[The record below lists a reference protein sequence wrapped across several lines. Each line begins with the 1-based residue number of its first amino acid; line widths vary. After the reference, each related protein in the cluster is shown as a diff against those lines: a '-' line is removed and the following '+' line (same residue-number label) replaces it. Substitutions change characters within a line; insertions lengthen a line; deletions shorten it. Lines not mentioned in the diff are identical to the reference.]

1 MAASTPLALSNA
13 TRFKPLSVRAH
24 SRSPSRSPIRKAQFT
39 AHELDPLL
47 GNLSPEST
55 LQAFSTAEAPSAG
68 GQKNQDALRASIE
81 NASTTERALAIK
93 AALAA
98 QTVRRWHTEISGW
111 HWPDHKASTQGAGLL
126 QPMYRGNGEQD
137 ATSDRE
143 DMYMGSLRA
152 DVVRQYEQRLEEI
165 RDGLEVLDVE
175 DLKEH
180 VLDAHIPSRSIPGT
194 RNGFSEV
201 MTSGP
206 EYGRLG
212 DLTAVIT
219 ATILQTLP
227 DLAELNMLISIWDVR
242 IAVLFEIPE
251 LVQRLQTTKAAVEGA
266 LKEVR
271 AEKSNSSYTKSHFDI
286 TKERLQSEVSSLGA
300 RFDKALD
307 LLEGH
312 EDSLPELWIEEM
324 DIIESSFA
332 DWVVEAQRRAINNHW
347 RQQDGQPTA
356 LQHNGQAVHGVAN
369 RLSGILAG
377 PTTVSTD
384 PPLTVDQST
393 QKDIE
398 EHRLQT
404 KQDLLPSHPALDAF
418 KHRPVR
424 KASVKHSPV
433 DLENPDTDL
442 NPSRLNA
449 ADQQDEA
456 AVRRTTS
463 TTDAVVPED
472 ARDLGGRS
480 TGQSKSAVPVVS
492 YSPQQQGRLA
502 DLVALN
508 HVKSAHEYQRD
519 FVGPDYYDDST
530 PTGNTSTEQAPFP
543 FLSQMPETP
552 QKQSSAKPSLKL
564 NLPSAGHRRG
574 VSEVSLADSAFSE
587 AFSDMSN
594 AEIVD
599 ATTTQVLASP
609 KINVVDNSFRANLDD
624 PPTFAVNTRPRVQS
638 MHLLG
643 KDVHP
648 AEPVLESHNPSKTLT
663 FRAMPSQTRANE
675 MVQPLHKRS
684 FNDMAT
690 YDDGFSKP
698 QMLHR
703 ASTASIEVI
712 PRGHVRRIN
721 SNRKSIHDDKLV
733 SPIDADG
740 SPADALKALTST
752 GSIRCISSAGTE
764 KMTTPTVGDMRTQHR
779 MSGDNS
785 AAGRPSNYAEAV
797 ARSRAG
803 TLDTA
808 VPGSPTVPRK
818 SSKRKSQDLD
828 DHRSSSDMESP
839 RTSDVDDTPIPL
851 PSTFSPFEAKDH
863 KPLSFLTPTIQSEGI
878 LEAKIKDILINL
890 PTRIRLTSDSDS
902 SGSPMHQSSSDST
915 RSSTPTPSLT
925 LSPVRQDRSNR
936 RTNTS
941 NSEVKVYH
949 LIRNN
954 QPRDMPPTK
963 LHVRLV
969 GENGERVMVR
979 VGGGWADLAE
989 YLREYSLHHGKRTI
1003 QEGRFEVANLPSS
1016 GANPNDA
1023 NGSSPISSSLNLA
1036 KTRSASRPDT
1046 GFDFRGLPS
1055 LNVAKARR
1063 SATAPI
1069 SGERKDSRS
1078 SSPAFGEAP
1087 SVRPPPVPV
1096 IPSSFRRE
1104 PSREPISSRVVTTQS
1119 PTITTEVR
1127 SRGPSFSTSTFI
1139 TPTPSTPLSAFE
1151 AQKRNSVITT
1161 NPTITTTS
1169 SLSTPVSATSSPS
1182 YTPLGAAGPKGN
1194 IKNVKARATTYNS
1207 PSVSSPENEA
1217 WVQGMIG
1224 KARQVSA
1231 QSNSSQVTTITGPNN
1246 TTTTSVST
1254 PTSQRVSAAA
1264 NTPSTSTPPSVGVY
1278 SVPASVSTPI
1288 IPESA
1293 RSVQTA
1299 SPTPA
1304 ASNAN
1309 RSASAEKPRSKSSTG
1324 IRRVFLRSKKPDKGA

>member
-1 MAASTPLALSNA
+1 M
-13 TRFKPLSVRAH
+13 
-24 SRSPSRSPIRKAQFT
+24 
-39 AHELDPLL
+39 
-47 GNLSPEST
+47 
-55 LQAFSTAEAPSAG
+55 QAFSAAEAPSAG
-68 GQKNQDALRASIE
+68 GTKNQDALRASIE
-81 NASTTERALAIK
+81 NASTTERTLAIK

-98 QTVRRWHTEISGW
+98 QTVRRWHTEINSW
-111 HWPDHKASTQGAGLL
+111 RWPDPKASTQGAGFL
-126 QPMYRGNGEQD
+126 QPTHRGNREQD
-137 ATSDRE
+137 ATSNRG
-143 DMYMGSLRA
+143 DMYLGSLQA
-152 DVVRQYEQRLEEI
+152 DAVRQYEQRLEEI

-175 DLKEH
+175 HLKEH
-180 VLDAHIPSRSIPGT
+180 VLDAHIPSRSRPGT
-194 RNGFSEV
+194 RNGFSEA
-201 MTSGP
+201 MTNGP

-219 ATILQTLP
+219 VTILQTLP
-227 DLAELNMLISIWDVR
+227 YLAELNMLISIWDVR

-251 LVQRLQTTKAAVEGA
+251 LVRRLQITRAAVEGA

-271 AEKSNSSYTKSHFDI
+271 AENLSSSYTKSYFDI
-286 TKERLQSEVSSLGA
+286 KKERLQSSVSSLGA

-307 LLEGH
+307 LLEGR
-312 EDSLPELWIEEM
+312 EDSLPEPWIEEM
-324 DIIESSFA
+324 DMIESSFA
-332 DWVVEAQRRAINNHW
+332 DWVVEAQRWAMNNHW
-347 RQQDGQPTA
+347 RQQDGQSTA
-356 LQHNGQAVHGVAN
+356 VQQNGQAVRGVAN
-369 RLSGILAG
+369 RSSAILAG
-377 PTTVSTD
+377 PTTVSTN
-384 PPLTVDQST
+384 PHLAVDQSA

-404 KQDLLPSHPALDAF
+404 KEDLLPSHPALDAF

-433 DLENPDTDL
+433 DLDSSETDL
-442 NPSRLNA
+442 NPSRHNV
-449 ADQQDEA
+449 ADGQDEA
-456 AVRRTTS
+456 AVRTTTS
-463 TTDAVVPED
+463 TTETVLPED
-472 ARDLGGRS
+472 ARDLSGQS
-480 TGQSKSAVPVVS
+480 TGQPTSAVPVVS

-502 DLVALN
+502 DLVVLN
-508 HVKSAHEYQRD
+508 HVKSAHEYQKE
-519 FVGPDYYDDST
+519 FVGPDHYDDPT
-530 PTGNTSTEQAPFP
+530 PTGDTGSEHAPFR
-543 FLSQMPETP
+543 FLSQMPDMP
-552 QKQSSAKPSLKL
+552 KKQSSAKPPLKL

-609 KINVVDNSFRANLDD
+609 KINVVDNPFKTGPDD
-624 PPTFAVNTRPRVQS
+624 YSTFAVNTRPRVQS

-648 AEPVLESHNPSKTLT
+648 LEPAVESHNRSKSLTLT
-663 FRAMPSQTRANE
+663 AMPSQTRTNE
-675 MVQPLHKRS
+675 MVQPLHKKS
-684 FNDMAT
+684 YDDMAP

-740 SPADALKALTST
+740 SPADALNALTST
-752 GSIRCISSAGTE
+752 GSIRSISSVGTE
-764 KMTTPTVGDMRTQHR
+764 RMTTPTLGDMRMQHG
-779 MSGDNS
+779 MSGDDS
-785 AAGRPSNYAEAV
+785 AAGQFSNYTEAV

-803 TLDTA
+803 TLDA
-808 VPGSPTVPRK
+808 VVPGSPTVPRK
-818 SSKRKSQDLD
+818 SSKRKSGDPD
-828 DHRSSSDMESP
+828 AHMSSSERESP
-839 RTSDVDDTPIPL
+839 RVSDMDGTPIPL

-863 KPLSFLTPTIQSEGI
+863 KPLSSLTPTVQSEGI

-925 LSPVRQDRSNR
+925 LSPVRQDRSSR
-936 RTNTS
+936 RSNAS

-949 LIRNN
+949 LIRNG

-1016 GANPNDA
+1016 GAKPNDA
-1023 NGSSPISSSLNLA
+1023 NGSSPISPSLNLA

-1063 SATAPI
+1063 SATAPL
-1069 SGERKDSRS
+1069 SGEKKDSRS
-1078 SSPAFGEAP
+1078 SSPVLREAP
-1087 SVRPPPVPV
+1087 LVRPPPVPV

-1104 PSREPISSRVVTTQS
+1104 PSGEPISSPAVTTQS

-1127 SRGPSFSTSTFI
+1127 SRGPSFSSSTFV
-1139 TPTPSTPLSAFE
+1139 TPTPSTPLSAYE
-1151 AQKRNSVITT
+1151 AQNRNSIITSQ
-1161 NPTITTTS
+1161 PTITTTTA
-1169 SLSTPVSATSSPS
+1169 LSTSVSATSSPS

-1194 IKNVKARATTYNS
+1194 IKNVKTRATTFNS
-1207 PSVSSPENEA
+1207 ASMSSPENEA

-1224 KARQVSA
+1224 KARQASA
-1231 QSNSSQVTTITGPNN
+1231 QSNSLHVTTITGPDN

-1254 PTSQRVSAAA
+1254 PTSRRVSAAA
-1264 NTPSTSTPPSVGVY
+1264 NTPSASTPPSVGLY
-1278 SVPASVSTPI
+1278 SIPASRLTPAT
-1288 IPESA
+1288 PESV
-1293 RSVQTA
+1293 RSAQTP
-1299 SPTPA
+1299 SPIPA

-1324 IRRVFLRSKKPDKGA
+1324 IRRVFLRSKKAEKGA